1 MGQLGVRLREMRKQ
15 AGLSQEELSRRLAQM
30 NTSARQTHISAIEC
44 GHNTPSLALLIN
56 MARVLETDPN
66 ALLGWDADATAS
78 KTRAAGSPSGAI
90 TARRSRSLRRP
101 SSPGWRAEG

>member
-1 MGQLGVRLREMRKQ
+1 MATIGMRLREHRKK
-15 AGLSQEELSRRLAQM
+15 AGLSQEELSRRLGQM

-66 ALLGWDADATAS
+66 ALLGWDA
-78 KTRAAGSPSGAI
+78 
-90 TARRSRSLRRP
+90 
-101 SSPGWRAEG
+101 EGMKERVEG